1 MASIRPKIRKKAP
14 KGKSEGGEAKRSHA
28 SRIGEALVHDI
39 VPLVLWF
46 VKASFVG
53 LVGFL
58 ATIFLATTLVREI
71 GVFIAQTSGLAAEAS
86 TMMWVLG
93 FVGPYFFVILMIV
106 AALCCCMR
114 GLWLSVGKGF
124 SFVASRLAVWYD
136 GRNGKGSSEMTSE
149 VET

>member
-1 MASIRPKIRKKAP
+1 MAFIRPKIRKSSSRAD
-14 KGKSEGGEAKRSHA
+14 GGEKSRSHG
-28 SRIGEALVHDI
+28 SRIGSLLVHDI

-46 VKASFVG
+46 LKATFVG

-58 ATIFLATTLVREI
+58 ATMFLATTLVREL
-71 GVFIAQTSGLAAEAS
+71 GVFIAQTSGLAPEAS

-93 FVGPYFFVILMIV
+93 FVGPYFFVILMIG
-106 AALCCCMR
+106 AGLCCCMR
-114 GLWLSVGKGF
+114 GLWKGIGRGL

>member
-1 MASIRPKIRKKAP
+1 MASIRPKIKKA
-14 KGKSEGGEAKRSHA
+14 SRREDGGENGRSHA
-28 SRIGEALVHDI
+28 GRIGALLVHDI

-46 VKASFVG
+46 AKATFVG

-58 ATIFLATTLVREI
+58 ATMFLATTLVREI
-71 GVFIAQTSGLAAEAS
+71 GVFIAQTAGLAPEAS

-93 FVGPYFFVILMIV
+93 FVGPYFFIILML
-106 AALCCCMR
+106 AAGLCCCIR
-114 GLWLSVGKGF
+114 GLWKGVGKGL